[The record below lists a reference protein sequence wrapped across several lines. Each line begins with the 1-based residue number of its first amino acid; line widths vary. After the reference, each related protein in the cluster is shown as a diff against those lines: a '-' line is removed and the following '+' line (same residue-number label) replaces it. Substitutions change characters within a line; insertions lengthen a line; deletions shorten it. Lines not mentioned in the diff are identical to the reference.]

1 MKKLLTI
8 AAALLTSFSAWA
20 ALPLDSLS
28 ADTTF
33 FTSDFWG
40 GTVSK
45 NTVIYNQ
52 SNQFMMLTQGNP
64 LSFANDMMYI
74 GNSSKASA
82 FVFLISNAADLTLAV
97 DQNSGSAATVTL
109 YYLGTDTP
117 AELSSSNVSTAGTK
131 SCGALTLSEA
141 GLQEIKAKGC
151 EAGYY
156 KVVGS
161 LRFAVKYIAKEA
173 PSDADHTKASLINIK
188 LNGVALAGFKA
199 NQLEYSRE
207 YEYDVTVA
215 PVVSAETAD
224 DATVEITQAAGVPGT
239 ATVVC
244 KSYDETETITYTLH
258 FTKEAE
264 IPIIRAR
271 HTGAK
276 TADVKGSIGGTV
288 DKNTQDAGKLGSNGH
303 YFGMALAEGNF
314 LAGDSLVIVATLNG
328 GNIATLYTEKDGT
341 NFIDTV
347 PFNATTG
354 VATYILKAEASALYI
369 VRKTPDCNPTV
380 SMMQVYRPAKTP
392 TGIDQ
397 TPFTSGDEREKA
409 CKVIR
414 NGQVYIL
421 RDGRAYNVL
430 GAEIQ

>member
-20 ALPLDSLS
+20 DLPLDSLS

-33 FTSDFWG
+33 FTSNFWG

-64 LSFANDMMYI
+64 LTFANDMMYI

-82 FVFLISNAADLTLAV
+82 FVFRINAAADLTLAV
-97 DQNSGSAATVTL
+97 DQNSGSTATVTL

-117 AELSSSNVSTAGTK
+117 DVLSSSNVSTAGTK

-188 LNGVALAGFKA
+188 LDGVALAGFKA
-199 NQLEYSRE
+199 DQLEYSRE

-224 DATVEITQAAGVPGT
+224 DATV
-239 ATVVC
+239 
-244 KSYDETETITYTLH
+244 
-258 FTKEAE
+258 
-264 IPIIRAR
+264 
-271 HTGAK
+271 
-276 TADVKGSIGGTV
+276 
-288 DKNTQDAGKLGSNGH
+288 
-303 YFGMALAEGNF
+303 
-314 LAGDSLVIVATLNG
+314 
-328 GNIATLYTEKDGT
+328 
-341 NFIDTV
+341 
-347 PFNATTG
+347 
-354 VATYILKAEASALYI
+354 
-369 VRKTPDCNPTV
+369 
-380 SMMQVYRPAKTP
+380 
-392 TGIDQ
+392 
-397 TPFTSGDEREKA
+397 
-409 CKVIR
+409 
-414 NGQVYIL
+414 
-421 RDGRAYNVL
+421 
-430 GAEIQ
+430 